1 MNHMEKPYK
10 EKILVVDDDVVLS
23 DLLSDFF
30 LEQGHEAT
38 ICNHPIQALETF
50 KKTCFDLVF
59 IDINMPE
66 MNGLELATRL
76 KQINSS
82 IEIIFMTGHGSFD
95 NAVQAIKIGAYD
107 YLRKPFV
114 LNELKLCLKRFQ
126 ERRELVEQANKA
138 TEHYFQLVQNIPI
151 LIVSMDKD
159 LNLKFIN
166 KACKTIL
173 GYSVEEAISDPE
185 WFLKRIYTKDYE
197 HIKKNLIS
205 AFKSDTGPLTMECI
219 LTHRDGHM
227 IHTVINSIPPAVSV
241 KSSEIKSIEYMI
253 MDITDRI
260 LIENE
265 TVQREKLKLLSAVSE
280 EVVHEFRNPLTSI
293 GGFARRI
300 QKKFPASTEGD
311 IILTECKRLENL
323 IYRLTEY
330 LKPIEVNFHEF
341 SVKDLITDCVESIR
355 DEFDNSGITFEVIFL
370 ASATTIVTD
379 NDLLKRVVSG
389 LIKNSIKEMPQ
400 GGILHIKTFEQGDKY
415 NIEFKNTE
423 SKVKDPDSC
432 LMPFNETNHCSD
444 LPILF
449 RLVKNMGGI
458 LSFRQEDGS
467 MIFTISLQRQMVER
481 IKI

>member
-1 MNHMEKPYK
+1 MNHTENTYK

-23 DLLSDFF
+23 DLLADFF
-30 LEQGHEAT
+30 LEQGHEPT
-38 ICNHPIQALETF
+38 ICNNPIQALETF
-50 KKTCFDLVF
+50 KKICFDLVF

-66 MNGLELATRL
+66 MNGLELAIRL
-76 KQINSS
+76 KQINPS
-82 IEIIFMTGHGSFD
+82 IEIIFMTGYGSFD

-126 ERRELVEQANKA
+126 ERRKLIEQADKA

-159 LNLKFIN
+159 LNLIFIN

-173 GYSVEEAISDPE
+173 GYSVDEAISDPE

-197 HIKKNLIS
+197 HIKANLIS
-205 AFKSDTGPLTMECI
+205 AFQSNNRSFAMECTLI
-219 LTHRDGHM
+219 HRDGHM
-227 IHTVINSIPPAVSV
+227 IHTIISSIPSTVTI
-241 KSSEIKSIEYMI
+241 KSPEIKSIEYMI

-311 IILTECKRLENL
+311 IILTECKRLESL
-323 IYRLTEY
+323 LYRLTEY
-330 LKPIEVNFHEF
+330 LKPIEVNFHKF

-355 DEFDNSGITFEVIFL
+355 NEFDKSGITFEIIFL
-370 ASATTIVTD
+370 ASTTTIVTD
-379 NDLLKRVVSG
+379 NDLLKRIILG

-400 GGILHIKTFEQGDKY
+400 GGILHIKTFEQGNKY

-423 SKVKDPDSC
+423 SKIKDPDSC
-432 LMPFNETNHCSD
+432 LMPFNEANHCND

-449 RLVKNMGGI
+449 RLAKNMGGI
-458 LSFRQEDGS
+458 LSFRQEDDS
-467 MIFTISLQRQMVER
+467 MIFTISLQRQ
-481 IKI
+481 ING